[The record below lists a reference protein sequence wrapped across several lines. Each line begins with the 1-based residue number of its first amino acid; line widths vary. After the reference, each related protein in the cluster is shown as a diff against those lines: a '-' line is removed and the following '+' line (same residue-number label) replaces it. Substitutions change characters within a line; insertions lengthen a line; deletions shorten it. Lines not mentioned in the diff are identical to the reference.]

1 MFCWQIYIYT
11 NNTQIY
17 PTVSVYIKLSKLF
30 LSESVMGIINSY
42 LKSFDKVFLVDIPRT
57 KKLSD
62 SNNWV
67 KNPIECQMV

>member
-1 MFCWQIYIYT
+1 M
-11 NNTQIY
+11 
-17 PTVSVYIKLSKLF
+17 YIKLSKLS
-30 LSESVMGIINSY
+30 LSESMMGIINSY

-67 KNPIECQMV
+67 KNPIECQMI